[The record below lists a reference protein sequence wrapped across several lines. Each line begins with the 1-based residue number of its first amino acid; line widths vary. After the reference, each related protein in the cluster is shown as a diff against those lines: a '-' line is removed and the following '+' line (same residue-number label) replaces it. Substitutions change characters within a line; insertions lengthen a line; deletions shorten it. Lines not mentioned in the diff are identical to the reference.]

1 MNCKKSLL
9 NTVTLAFGL
18 GIAGSAIAQEVP
30 QGGFG
35 LVVTWLEDAGKC
47 LDGNPGG
54 FAFQN
59 DCARLPTQQWEA
71 LPAADGSYFQ
81 LRTAADPTLCLEG
94 GRGIVAADYLGGAAH
109 LAPCGDFT
117 GQRWVA
123 TPLSDDVMVLQNQYA
138 GPDLCLEGNSV
149 GPDSVLQGAAFMDAC
164 QNVAGQNWRMIG
176 GQITDGLPQ
185 ATAPAGDVIAT
196 EEQVAA
202 APIEPAAPQDNVAE
216 VAEDAPAGDVVA
228 DGDLDAASTDD
239 LWVEGDTTVVVM
251 TDAASGFSVRAC
263 SVGGNPCTENT
274 EQGYFLYADEMGTAM
289 IGELALDQPKPSF
302 FIEFRLLADG
312 SEALSIR
319 NEAGQY
325 LIVDPDTDF
334 VARFGGASGE
344 DPAAQFRQIRLS
356 GEYAAGHDMLESV
369 AHPGRFLRHFNLVLS
384 AQANDG
390 SDLFARDSAWLVNR
404 VGMTLGNI
412 DWSYGD
418 QGAWTAIAP
427 QCGMDQQSPVDV
439 QTDVLVDTASAS
451 PILFEDRTATV
462 DIISSGYG
470 LTTYGLVDAGLTA
483 EFPGLGTYT
492 LDQVV
497 LHAPSEHRIDGRA
510 FAAEQQL
517 VYRQNAGTTDEK
529 IAIVAILLEV
539 DPAITAPV
547 WYVGGIWDADFTDL
561 AGAAYVSYSGSLT
574 TPAQGCREGVD
585 WFVLGRPGAVA
596 QSENDA
602 MIAAARGGNARDT
615 QPLNG
620 RTVSYF
626 AGN

>member
-9 NTVTLAFGL
+9 NTATLAFGL

-30 QGGFG
+30 RGGFG
-35 LVVTWLEDAGKC
+35 FVVTWLEDAGKC

-54 FAFQN
+54 AAFQN
-59 DCARLPTQQWEA
+59 DCAGLPSQQWEA

-94 GRGIVAADYLGGAAH
+94 GRGIVEADYLGGAAH

-123 TPLSDDVMVLQNQYA
+123 TPLSDDVMVLQNQFA

-164 QNVAGQNWRMIG
+164 QNVAGQNWKMIG

-185 ATAPAGDVIAT
+185 ATAPAGDV
-196 EEQVAA
+196 VAA
-202 APIEPAAPQDNVAE
+202 
-216 VAEDAPAGDVVA
+216 GDM
-228 DGDLDAASTDD
+228 DAASTDD
-239 LWVEGDTTVVVM
+239 LWIEGDTTVVAM

-274 EQGYFLYADEMGTAM
+274 EQGYFLYADEMGAAM

-356 GEYAAGHDMLESV
+356 GEFAAGHDMLESV
-369 AHPGRFLRHFNLVLS
+369 AHPGRFLRHSSLVLS

-418 QGAWTAIAP
+418 QEAWAAIAP

-439 QTDVLVDTASAS
+439 QTDDLVDTASAS

-517 VYRQNAGTTDEK
+517 VYRQNAGTADEK
-529 IAIVAILLEV
+529 IAIVAVLLEV

-596 QSENDA
+596 QSEIDA
-602 MIAAARGGNARDT
+602 MIAAASGENARDT